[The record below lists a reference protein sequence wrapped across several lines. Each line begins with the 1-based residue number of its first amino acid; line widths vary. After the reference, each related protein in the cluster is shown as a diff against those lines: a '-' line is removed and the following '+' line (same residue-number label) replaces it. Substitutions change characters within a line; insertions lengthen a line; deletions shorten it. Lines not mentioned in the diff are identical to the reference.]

1 MAIYDYKCKECGEV
15 VEIIHSIKETPEIK
29 CEKCGS
35 VCERLIVS
43 GNFILK
49 GFGWFSQDDREDRQ
63 RQKKSEKMQKKQD
76 DHGGDMR
83 VKK

>member
-1 MAIYDYKCKECGEV
+1 MAVYDYQCEKCGATMEV
-15 VEIIHSIKETPEIK
+15 WHSIKETPKIE
-29 CEKCGS
+29 CSKCGS
-35 VCERLIVS
+35 ACKRLITN

-63 RQKKSEKMQKKQD
+63 RSKDAEKAQKKQD

-83 VKK
+83 VK